1 MRAGLF
7 PGQGVPGAAV
17 LEALPVGHPILDE
30 ASQMLGYDLR
40 CRVKSGTGRGSS
52 VLTTSLAQPAIFTA
66 GVIAWQDSKERSE
79 FSHLLGH
86 SLGEYTAL
94 VAGGA
99 MSFVHGL
106 CVVQVRGRVMDI
118 ASRANPGGMMALL
131 ALDEQSVARVITR
144 SGTVLANDNG
154 HGQVVVSGDEAALA
168 GAAQEVRSLKGRAV
182 LLDVSGPFHSPA
194 MAQAEHAL
202 RAALDHVSIRN
213 PKIPVVS
220 NVTARPY
227 RSPGEIRKE
236 LVAGLTRPVR
246 FRECLEH
253 LWDEGVVGYQ
263 DFGPGQVVEGLA
275 RRSFDRWSRRAA
287 TVHAEGS
294 HA

>member
-1 MRAGLF
+1 MRAALF

-17 LEALPVGHPILDE
+17 LEALPAGHPILDE
-30 ASQMLGYDLR
+30 ASETLGYDLR
-40 CRVKSGTGRGSS
+40 RRVKTGTGRGSS
-52 VLTTSLAQPAIFTA
+52 LLTTALAQPAIFTA
-66 GVIAWQDSKERSE
+66 SMIAWLDSKERAD

-99 MSFVHGL
+99 MSFAHGL
-106 CVVQVRGRVMDI
+106 CVVQVRGRVMET

-131 ALDEQSVARVITR
+131 ALDDQAAIAVMTR

-154 HGQVVVSGDEAALA
+154 VGQVVISGDEAALA
-168 GAAQEVRSLKGRAV
+168 RAAQEARSLKGRAV

-194 MAQAEHAL
+194 MAQAERAL
-202 RAALDHVSIRN
+202 RHALDHVSIRN
-213 PKIPVVS
+213 PQIPVVS

-227 RSPGEIRKE
+227 RAPGEIRKE
-236 LVAGLTRPVR
+236 LVAGLTAPVR

-253 LWDEGVVGYQ
+253 LWDEGVDRYT
-263 DFGPGQVVEGLA
+263 DFGPGHVVEGLA
-275 RRSFDRWSRRAA
+275 RRSFDSWSRP
-287 TVHAEGS
+287 AESAQVVGGRV
-294 HA
+294 